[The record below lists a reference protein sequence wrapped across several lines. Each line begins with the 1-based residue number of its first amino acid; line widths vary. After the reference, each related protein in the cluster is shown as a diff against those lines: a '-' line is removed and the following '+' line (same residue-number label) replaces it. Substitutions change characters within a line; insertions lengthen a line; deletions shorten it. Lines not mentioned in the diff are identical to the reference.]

1 MKKKNRFLP
10 WKYGMPALILVGVI
24 VVFPILYT
32 GYISLTNMNMY
43 HWDDYHIIGLEN
55 FKRALTK
62 VDSGFLSA
70 LVTTIV
76 WTVLN
81 MVIQVVAAFFLA
93 LGLNVKGLKLAR
105 VYKTLL
111 MFPWAMPAYV
121 SILLWRV
128 GMFNTE
134 FGFLNKL
141 LGAMGLEQMN
151 FLSENMP
158 AFISCMVLNLWMAL
172 PFMIMMMDSA
182 LQSVDSSYYESAR
195 LDGAGFWKQN

>member
-10 WKYGMPALILVGVI
+10 WKYGMPALILVGAI

-81 MVIQVVAAFFLA
+81 MVIQL
-93 LGLNVKGLKLAR
+93 
-105 VYKTLL
+105 
-111 MFPWAMPAYV
+111 
-121 SILLWRV
+121 
-128 GMFNTE
+128 
-134 FGFLNKL
+134 
-141 LGAMGLEQMN
+141 
-151 FLSENMP
+151 
-158 AFISCMVLNLWMAL
+158 
-172 PFMIMMMDSA
+172 
-182 LQSVDSSYYESAR
+182 
-195 LDGAGFWKQN
+195 